1 VVQASAKVAAEE
13 PERQAVEQ
21 MMPESNDS
29 AAALGTSKGEEA
41 EAEGGS
47 SDRSESSFEDN
58 NNSNHGLSP
67 LTSPASMSNEA
78 EATTELGGP
87 SSPDGSED
95 TDAARH
101 RATAWQKA
109 NFVAAKPSEQARRT
123 VTRPHSGGAGRTT
136 RAFLGNRSS
145 EPGSPAGGTQP
156 STPADHPALKLY
168 RSAESGSS
176 EHTNSEDEAE
186 EVRTHTAPTHTHTH
200 AISHTLARYCVARAQ
215 GAGDQGPQVGLLDA
229 TADVLVGRR
238 FRDEP
243 GHQRLSRTQGTQL
256 PFVLFGALLPR
267 RQTCSR
273 HDQRHDTRSGE
284 QRDARGRSTRA
295 SRT

>member
-1 VVQASAKVAAEE
+1 VAEASAKVAAEE

-29 AAALGTSKGEEA
+29 AAALDTSKDEEAEAEA

-58 NNSNHGLSP
+58 NNSNNGLSP

-101 RATAWQKA
+101 RSTAWQKA

-145 EPGSPAGGTQP
+145 EPGSPAGGAQP

-176 EHTNSEDEAE
+176 EHTNSDDEAE
-186 EVRTHTAPTHTHTH
+186 EVRTRTTAHAPPHTHTHTH
-200 AISHTLARYCVARAQ
+200 THHRTRTTAHAHAIL
-215 GAGDQGPQVGLLDA
+215 
-229 TADVLVGRR
+229 
-238 FRDEP
+238 
-243 GHQRLSRTQGTQL
+243 
-256 PFVLFGALLPR
+256 
-267 RQTCSR
+267 
-273 HDQRHDTRSGE
+273 TRSLV
-284 QRDARGRSTRA
+284 TM
-295 SRT
+295 